1 MKLLST
7 NAKLSKTAGGAA
19 AYLAAGLTLAPA
31 SLSGHNVCRASTA
44 GCRSACLA
52 HFSGQR
58 VTPGAR
64 NKALRDTLRLF
75 DNRAEF
81 LADLNRDIASHVRKA
96 EIGGL
101 IPIIRLNVESDLDW
115 LEVIERWPT
124 VQFYDY
130 TKIAS
135 RYRRYLAGDLPA
147 NYAIT
152 FSASERTTDA
162 QLRDILAAGGN
173 VATVFNVA
181 YNGQR
186 KIFGALPHAVELG
199 GASFPVVDG
208 DLHDI
213 RLPEM
218 DGRGVVVGLRLKGTN
233 AAKDGARAHL
243 FAK

>member
-19 AYLAAGLTLAPA
+19 NYLAAGLTLAPA
-31 SLSGHNVCRASTA
+31 SLSGHNVCTGSTA
-44 GCRSACLA
+44 GCRAACLA
-52 HFSGQR
+52 HYSGQR

-64 NKALRDTLRLF
+64 AKALRDTLRLF
-75 DNRAEF
+75 DDRAGF
-81 LADLNRDIASHVRKA
+81 LADLDRDIAAHVRRA
-96 EIGGL
+96 EKFQL
-101 IPIIRLNVESDLDW
+101 TPIIRLNVGSDLDW
-115 LEVIERWPT
+115 LPTIAKWPT

-135 RYRRYLAGDLPA
+135 RYRRYLAGGLPA

-186 KIFGALPHAVELG
+186 KIFGAMPQTVELA

-213 RLPEM
+213 RLPEI

>member
-7 NAKLSKTAGGAA
+7 NAKLEKTAGGAA
-19 AYLAAGLTLAPA
+19 DYLAAGLTLAPA
-31 SLSGHNVCRASTA
+31 SLSGQNVCRASTA

-64 NKALRDTLRLF
+64 AKALRDTLRFF
-75 DNRAEF
+75 DDRAGF
-81 LADLNRDIASHVRKA
+81 LADLDRDIVSHVRRA
-96 EIGGL
+96 ERLGL
-101 IPIIRLNVESDLDW
+101 TPIIRLNVGSDLDW
-115 LEVIERWPT
+115 LETIGKWSG

-130 TKIAS
+130 TKVQS
-135 RYRRYLAGDLPA
+135 RYRRFLAGELPS

-152 FSASERTTDA
+152 FSASERTTDE
-162 QLRDILAAGGN
+162 QLRDILSSGGN

-186 KIFGALPHAVELG
+186 KIFGALPQSLELAG
-199 GASFPVVDG
+199 GSFPVVDG

-213 RLPEM
+213 RLPAL
-218 DGRGVVVGLRLKGTN
+218 DGRGVIIGLRLKGTN
-233 AAKDGARAHL
+233 AAKAGARAHL